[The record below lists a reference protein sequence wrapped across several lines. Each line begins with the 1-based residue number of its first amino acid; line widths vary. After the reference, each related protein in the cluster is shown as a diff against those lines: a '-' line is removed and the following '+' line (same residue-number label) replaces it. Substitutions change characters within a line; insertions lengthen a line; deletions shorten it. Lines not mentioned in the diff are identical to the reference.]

1 MDELAIR
8 DGLTGLYLN
17 RYFQERLNEE
27 IQRAMY
33 GKTEFSLL
41 LLDIDFFK
49 RFNDEYGHAAGD
61 IVLKSTASLIQHALE
76 PGDMVARY
84 GGEEF
89 VALLPG
95 KTGKQA
101 LAVAEKIRK
110 QIEKHKITL
119 RRGETHLTAS
129 LGISAFPDK
138 GRTKE
143 ELLWAADQCLY
154 KAKNSGRNRVVG

>member
-1 MDELAIR
+1 
-8 DGLTGLYLN
+8 
-17 RYFQERLNEE
+17 
-27 IQRAMY
+27 
-33 GKTEFSLL
+33 
-41 LLDIDFFK
+41 
-49 RFNDEYGHAAGD
+49 
-61 IVLKSTASLIQHALE
+61 
-76 PGDMVARY
+76 VARY